1 MSNTDFEQPDFA
13 PEAVNTAFTENPI
26 SREIFYKSGKA
37 QVSGTKG
44 KISPE
49 DLGIKFSYRESDYE
63 EGVKASYASLPAFTV
78 YVLGVYSR
86 FAGQDYNED
95 KPSESVNYTSTLY
108 RDPKDVLFFRMKGV
122 KDIRSD
128 SRWNGYWRA
137 GNYHDVRAF
146 ADLQSYKK
154 QVGYKKVMVC
164 YCLELQC
171 VVEIQVNRKIEFG
184 MAEAIAK
191 STNTPRDPR
200 RIGGLTDLSTVF
212 WGFRFTGDFIEV
224 DEIKGKPC
232 ENFSGKK
239 EWVFAP
245 VFQCGVKKANGNEPK
260 LFELMAAK
268 QAEVNAYVDSQVEW
282 AKSILS
288 GTDSKEVNDEGYKP
302 SASQRSTQLEAQ
314 DDWPVIDNSAQ
325 PIDDSDILP
334 F

>member
-1 MSNTDFEQPDFA
+1 MSNKDFEQPDAA
-13 PEAVNTAFTENPI
+13 PEAVNTGSFIDNPI

-37 QVSGTKG
+37 QVPGTKG

-49 DLGIKFSYRESDYE
+49 DLGIKFSYREGEYE

-86 FAGQDYNED
+86 FAGQEYNEA
-95 KPSESVNYTSTLY
+95 KPGESVNYTSTLY
-108 RDPKDVLFFRMKGV
+108 RDPKDPLFFRMKGV

-128 SRWNGYWRA
+128 ARYNGYWKA

-146 ADLQSYKK
+146 ADAQAYKT

-200 RIGGLTDLSTVF
+200 RIGGLCDLSTVF

-232 ENFSGKK
+232 ENFTGKR

-245 VFQCGVKKANGNEPK
+245 VFQCGVKKANGNDPE
-260 LFELMAAK
+260 LFTLMAEK
-268 QAEVNAYVDSQVEW
+268 QAEVDAYVDNQVDW
-282 AKSILS
+282 AKSIVA
-288 GTDSKEVNDEGYKP
+288 GYNVQGIDDEGYRSKQAVSD
-302 SASQRSTQLEAQ
+302 SAEFPTVEVGAIE
-314 DDWPVIDNSAQ
+314 DDQ
-325 PIDDSDILP
+325 LP

>member
-1 MSNTDFEQPDFA
+1 MYNNDFETPDSA
-13 PEAVNTAFTENPI
+13 PEAVNNSGFIDNPI

-49 DLGIKFSYRESDYE
+49 DLGIKFTYREGAYE
-63 EGVKASYASLPAFTV
+63 EGVKASYASLPAFTI
-78 YVLGVYSR
+78 YILGIYSR
-86 FAGQDYNED
+86 FAGQEYNEA
-95 KPSESVNYTSTLY
+95 KPGESVNYTSTIY
-108 RDPKDVLFFRMKGV
+108 RDPKDPLFFRMKGV

-128 SRWNGYWRA
+128 ARYNGYWRA

-146 ADLQSYKK
+146 SDTQAYKTS
-154 QVGYKKVMVC
+154 VGYKKIAVC
-164 YCLELQC
+164 WCMELQC
-171 VVEIQVNRKIEFG
+171 VVEIQVNRKVEFG
-184 MAEAIAK
+184 MAEAIST

-200 RIGGLTDLSTVF
+200 RIGGLNDLATVF

-245 VFQCGVKKANGNEPK
+245 VFKCGVKKAAGNEPE
-260 LFELMAAK
+260 LFAMLAEK
-268 QAEVNAYVDSQVEW
+268 QAEVDAYVDSQVAW
-282 AKSILS
+282 ARSIVNGNELQQEAE
-288 GTDSKEVNDEGYKP
+288 TPANAIKNDSIADFPVNDVTSYN
-302 SASQRSTQLEAQ
+302 
-314 DDWPVIDNSAQ
+314 DDN
-325 PIDDSDILP
+325 LP